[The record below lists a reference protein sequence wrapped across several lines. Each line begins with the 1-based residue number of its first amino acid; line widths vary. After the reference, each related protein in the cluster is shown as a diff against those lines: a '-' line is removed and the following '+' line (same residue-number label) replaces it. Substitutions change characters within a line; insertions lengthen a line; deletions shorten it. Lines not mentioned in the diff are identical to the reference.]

1 MDTLMKKYL
10 LSIRSRELPL
20 VNVTLK
26 TSMKRL
32 VTELVSKQMPCRS
45 QL

>member
-1 MDTLMKKYL
+1 MDTLRKKYL
-10 LSIRSRELPL
+10 LSIRYGELPL
-20 VNVTLK
+20 VNMTLK
-26 TSMKRL
+26 SLMKRL